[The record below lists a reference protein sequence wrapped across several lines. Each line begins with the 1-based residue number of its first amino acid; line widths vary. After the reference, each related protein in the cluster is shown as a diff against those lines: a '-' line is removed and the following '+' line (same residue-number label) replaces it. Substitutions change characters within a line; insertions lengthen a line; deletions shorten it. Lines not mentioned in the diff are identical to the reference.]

1 MEVNGRSLDTNEKR
15 SAIGS
20 RESYRQIVGMLLKGH
35 DPKDPF
41 ANPLYADLTGFPPIY
56 LSAGTEEALLDNPQ
70 RLAEAA
76 KKAHVDVTLKIAQ
89 GMQHVY
95 EFMAGRA
102 PEADEAIADMA
113 SWLRPKIGL

>member
-1 MEVNGRSLDTNEKR
+1 MEANGWTLDTNAER

-20 RESYRQIVGMLLKGH
+20 RESYRKIAGMLLKGH

-41 ANPLYADLTGFPPIY
+41 ANPLFADLTGFPPIY
-56 LSAGTEEALLDNPQ
+56 LSAGSEEALLDNPQ

-76 KKAHVDVTLKIAQ
+76 KKAHVDVTLKIAE

-113 SWLRPKIGL
+113 IWLRPKIGL